1 MTFILYIYICYYLTV
16 KRTDFERNMDVN
28 MKKIALVNDLSG
40 FGKCSLTAAISVVSV
55 MGIHAVPLPTAV
67 LSAQTGFPSFYCD
80 DYTDRMDFF
89 TDEWKKMNVHFDGIH
104 SGYLAGPDQIKKVF
118 HLLDT
123 FQTDDTIY
131 LADPVMGDNGRH
143 IKAFSRELLDG
154 MKQLCARA
162 SITTPNL
169 TELCLLTGTDYETLT
184 AFSKDDD
191 YLARVLDIAK
201 KLLHTMPP
209 NVCSLVTGIIR
220 HGKEGTFMGNM
231 AVTSE
236 HSFYHETP
244 YIPQSFSGTGD
255 LFAAVICA
263 SLVNGLTVEAAA
275 KKAAYFLKPA
285 IEDAVAEH
293 IESNHG
299 VDFEKYL
306 GRLIETKIE

>member
-1 MTFILYIYICYYLTV
+1 
-16 KRTDFERNMDVN
+16 
-28 MKKIALVNDLSG
+28 MKKIALINDLSG

-67 LSAQTGFPSFYCD
+67 LSAQTGFQSFYCD
-80 DYTDRMDFF
+80 DYTDRMDIF
-89 TDEWKKMNVHFDGIH
+89 TEEWKKMNVHFDGIH
-104 SGYLAGPDQIKKVF
+104 SGYLAGSEQIKKVM
-118 HLLDT
+118 HLLDA
-123 FQTDDTIY
+123 FQTKDTVY
-131 LADPVMGDNGRH
+131 LADPVMGDNGRQF
-143 IKAFSRELLDG
+143 KAFSKELLDG

-191 YLARVLDIAK
+191 YLARILDIAK
-201 KLLHTMPP
+201 KLLQTMQS
-209 NVCSLVTGIIR
+209 NTCSLVTGIIR
-220 HGKEGTFMGNM
+220 QSQEGAFMGNM
-231 AVTSE
+231 AVTE
-236 HSFYHETP
+236 DHSFYHETP

-263 SLVNGLTVEAAA
+263 SLVNGLTVEEAA
-275 KKAAYFLKPA
+275 KKATFFLKPA

-293 IESNHG
+293 VESNHG

-306 GRLIETKIE
+306 GRLIDIK

>member
-1 MTFILYIYICYYLTV
+1 
-16 KRTDFERNMDVN
+16 
-28 MKKIALVNDLSG
+28 MKKIALINDLSG

-89 TDEWKKMNVHFDGIH
+89 TDEWKKMGAHFDGIH
-104 SGYLAGPDQIKKVF
+104 SGYLAGPNQIKKVLRF
-118 HLLDT
+118 LDT
-123 FQTDDTIY
+123 FQTDSTIY
-131 LADPVMGDNGRH
+131 LADPVMGDDGRH
-143 IKAFSRELLDG
+143 IKAFSQELLDG

-169 TELCLLTGTDYETLT
+169 TELCLLTGTNYAKLT
-184 AFSKDDD
+184 AFADTDD
-191 YLARVLDIAK
+191 YLTRISDVAK
-201 KLLHTMPP
+201 QLLNTMSK
-209 NVCSLVTGIIR
+209 NACSLITGIIR
-220 HGKEGTFMGNM
+220 HTTDGSYMGNL
-231 AVTSE
+231 AVTQDTC
-236 HSFYHETP
+236 FYHEMP

-263 SLVNGLTVEAAA
+263 ALVNGLTVEAAS

-306 GRLIETKIE
+306 GRLIQIE

>member
-1 MTFILYIYICYYLTV
+1 
-16 KRTDFERNMDVN
+16 
-28 MKKIALVNDLSG
+28 MKKIALINDLSG

-67 LSAQTGFPSFYCD
+67 LSAQTGFQSFYCD

-89 TDEWKKMNVHFDGIH
+89 TEEWKKMNVHFDGIH
-104 SGYLAGPDQIKKVF
+104 SGYLAGSEQIKKVM
-118 HLLDT
+118 HLLDA
-123 FQTDDTIY
+123 FQTKDTVY
-131 LADPVMGDNGRH
+131 LADPVMGDNGRQF
-143 IKAFSRELLDG
+143 KAFSKELLDG

-191 YLARVLDIAK
+191 YLARILDIAK
-201 KLLHTMPP
+201 KLLQTIQS
-209 NVCSLVTGIIR
+209 NTCSLVTGIIR
-220 HGKEGTFMGNM
+220 QSQEGAFMGNM
-231 AVTSE
+231 AVTE
-236 HSFYHETP
+236 DHSFYHETP

-263 SLVNGLTVEAAA
+263 SLVNGLTVEEAA
-275 KKAAYFLKPA
+275 KKATFFLKPA

-293 IESNHG
+293 VESNHG

-306 GRLIETKIE
+306 GRLIDIK

>member
-1 MTFILYIYICYYLTV
+1 
-16 KRTDFERNMDVN
+16 
-28 MKKIALVNDLSG
+28 MKKIALINDLSG
-40 FGKCSLTAAISVVSV
+40 FGKCTLTAAISVVSV

-67 LSAQTGFPSFYCD
+67 LSAQTGFQSFYCD

-89 TDEWKKMNVHFDGIH
+89 TEEWKKMNVHFDGIH
-104 SGYLAGPDQIKKVF
+104 SGYLAGSEQIKKVM
-118 HLLDT
+118 HLLDA
-123 FQTDDTIY
+123 FQTKDTVY
-131 LADPVMGDNGRH
+131 LADPVMGDNGRQF
-143 IKAFSRELLDG
+143 KAFSKELLDG

-191 YLARVLDIAK
+191 YLARILDIAK
-201 KLLHTMPP
+201 KLLQTMQS
-209 NVCSLVTGIIR
+209 NTCSLVTGIIR
-220 HGKEGTFMGNM
+220 QSQEGAFMGNM
-231 AVTSE
+231 AVTE
-236 HSFYHETP
+236 DHSFYHETP

-263 SLVNGLTVEAAA
+263 SLVNGLTVEEAA
-275 KKAAYFLKPA
+275 KKATFFLKPA

-293 IESNHG
+293 VESNHG

-306 GRLIETKIE
+306 GRLIDIK

>member
-1 MTFILYIYICYYLTV
+1 
-16 KRTDFERNMDVN
+16 
-28 MKKIALVNDLSG
+28 MKKIALINDLSG

-67 LSAQTGFPSFYCD
+67 LSAQTGFQSFYCD

-89 TDEWKKMNVHFDGIH
+89 TEEWKKMNVHFDGIH
-104 SGYLAGPDQIKKVF
+104 SGYLAGSEQIKKVM
-118 HLLDT
+118 HLLDA
-123 FQTDDTIY
+123 FQTKDTVY
-131 LADPVMGDNGRH
+131 LADPVMGDNGRQF
-143 IKAFSRELLDG
+143 KAFSKELLDG

-191 YLARVLDIAK
+191 YLARILDIAK
-201 KLLHTMPP
+201 KLLQTMQSHT
-209 NVCSLVTGIIR
+209 CSLVTGIIR
-220 HGKEGTFMGNM
+220 QSQEGAFMGNM
-231 AVTSE
+231 AVTE
-236 HSFYHETP
+236 DHSFYHETP

-263 SLVNGLTVEAAA
+263 SLVNGLTVEEAA
-275 KKAAYFLKPA
+275 KKATFFLKPA

-293 IESNHG
+293 VESNHG

-306 GRLIETKIE
+306 GRLIDIK

>member
-1 MTFILYIYICYYLTV
+1 
-16 KRTDFERNMDVN
+16 
-28 MKKIALVNDLSG
+28 MKKIALINDLSG

-67 LSAQTGFPSFYCD
+67 LSAQTGFQSFYCD

-89 TDEWKKMNVHFDGIH
+89 TEEWKKMNVHFDGIH
-104 SGYLAGPDQIKKVF
+104 SGYLAGSEQIKKVM
-118 HLLDT
+118 HLLDA
-123 FQTDDTIY
+123 FQTKDTVY
-131 LADPVMGDNGRH
+131 LADPVMGDNGRQF
-143 IKAFSRELLDG
+143 KAFSKELLDG

-191 YLARVLDIAK
+191 YLARILDIAK
-201 KLLHTMPP
+201 KLLQTTQP
-209 NVCSLVTGIIR
+209 NTCSFVTGIIR
-220 HGKEGTFMGNM
+220 QSQEGAFMGNM
-231 AVTSE
+231 AVTE
-236 HSFYHETP
+236 DHSFYHETP

-263 SLVNGLTVEAAA
+263 SLVNGLTVEEAA
-275 KKAAYFLKPA
+275 KKATFFLKPA

-293 IESNHG
+293 VESNHG

-306 GRLIETKIE
+306 GRLIDIK

>member
-1 MTFILYIYICYYLTV
+1 
-16 KRTDFERNMDVN
+16 
-28 MKKIALVNDLSG
+28 MKKIALINDLSG

-67 LSAQTGFPSFYCD
+67 LSAQTGFQSFYCD

-89 TDEWKKMNVHFDGIH
+89 TEEWKKMNVHFDGIH
-104 SGYLAGPDQIKKVF
+104 SGYLAGSEQIKKVM
-118 HLLDT
+118 HLLDA
-123 FQTDDTIY
+123 FQTKDTVY
-131 LADPVMGDNGRH
+131 LADPVMGDNGRQF
-143 IKAFSRELLDG
+143 KAFSKELLDG

-191 YLARVLDIAK
+191 YLARILDIAK
-201 KLLHTMPP
+201 KLLQTMQS
-209 NVCSLVTGIIR
+209 NTCSLVTGIIR
-220 HGKEGTFMGNM
+220 QSQEGAFMGNM
-231 AVTSE
+231 AVTE
-236 HSFYHETP
+236 DHSFYHETP

-263 SLVNGLTVEAAA
+263 SLVNGLTVEEAA
-275 KKAAYFLKPA
+275 KKATFFLKPA

-293 IESNHG
+293 VESNHG
-299 VDFEKYL
+299 VDFD
-306 GRLIETKIE
+306 

>member
-1 MTFILYIYICYYLTV
+1 
-16 KRTDFERNMDVN
+16 
-28 MKKIALVNDLSG
+28 MKKIALINDLSG

-67 LSAQTGFPSFYCD
+67 LSAQTGFQSFYCD

-89 TDEWKKMNVHFDGIH
+89 TEEWKKMNVHFDGIH
-104 SGYLAGPDQIKKVF
+104 SGYLAGSEQIKKVM
-118 HLLDT
+118 HLLDA
-123 FQTDDTIY
+123 FQTKDTVY
-131 LADPVMGDNGRH
+131 LADPVMGDNGRQF
-143 IKAFSRELLDG
+143 KAFSKELLDG

-169 TELCLLTGTDYETLT
+169 TELCLLTGTDYEALT

-191 YLARVLDIAK
+191 YLARILDIAK
-201 KLLHTMPP
+201 KLLQTMRS

-220 HGKEGTFMGNM
+220 QSQEGAFMGNM
-231 AVTSE
+231 AVTE
-236 HSFYHETP
+236 DHSFYHETP

-263 SLVNGLTVEAAA
+263 SLVNGLTVEEAA
-275 KKAAYFLKPA
+275 KKATFFLKPA

-293 IESNHG
+293 VESNHG

-306 GRLIETKIE
+306 GRLIDIK

>member
-1 MTFILYIYICYYLTV
+1 
-16 KRTDFERNMDVN
+16 
-28 MKKIALVNDLSG
+28 MKKIALINDLSG

-67 LSAQTGFPSFYCD
+67 LSAQTGFQSFYCD

-89 TDEWKKMNVHFDGIH
+89 TEEWKKMNVHFDGIH
-104 SGYLAGPDQIKKVF
+104 SGYLAGSEQIKKVM
-118 HLLDT
+118 HLLDA
-123 FQTDDTIY
+123 FQTKDTVY
-131 LADPVMGDNGRH
+131 LADPVMGDNGRQF
-143 IKAFSRELLDG
+143 KAFSKELLDG

-191 YLARVLDIAK
+191 YLARILDIAK
-201 KLLHTMPP
+201 KLLQTMQS
-209 NVCSLVTGIIR
+209 NTCSLVTGIIR
-220 HGKEGTFMGNM
+220 QSQEGAFMGNM
-231 AVTSE
+231 AVTE
-236 HSFYHETP
+236 DHSFYHETP

-263 SLVNGLTVEAAA
+263 SLVNGLTVEEAA
-275 KKAAYFLKPA
+275 KKATFFLKPA

-293 IESNHG
+293 VESNHG

-306 GRLIETKIE
+306 GRLIDIK

>member
-1 MTFILYIYICYYLTV
+1 
-16 KRTDFERNMDVN
+16 

-104 SGYLAGPDQIKKVF
+104 SGYLAGPEQIQKVF
-118 HLLDT
+118 HLLDA
-123 FQTDDTIY
+123 FQTKNTIY
-131 LADPVMGDNGRH
+131 LADPVMGDNGKYF
-143 IKAFSRELLDG
+143 KAFSEELLDG
-154 MKQLCARA
+154 MKQLCTRA

-184 AFSKDDD
+184 ACSDNDD
-191 YLARVLDIAK
+191 YLTRILDVAK
-201 KLLHTMPP
+201 KFLNKMPA
-209 NVCSLVTGIIR
+209 NACVLVTGIIR
-220 HGKEGTFMGNM
+220 QSDKGTFMGNM
-231 AVTSE
+231 AVTSD
-236 HSFYHETP
+236 HTFYHETP

-263 SLVNGLTVEAAA
+263 SLVNGLTVEKAA

-285 IEDAVAEH
+285 IEDAVAEQV
-293 IESNHG
+293 ESNHG

-306 GRLIETKIE
+306 GRLIETNTK

>member
-1 MTFILYIYICYYLTV
+1 MIYLT
-16 KRTDFERNMDVN
+16 RRDFVLRIFQGDK

-89 TDEWKKMNVHFDGIH
+89 TDEWQKMKVHFDGIH
-104 SGYLAGPDQIKKVF
+104 SGYLADPKQIQKVF
-118 HLLDT
+118 HLLDA
-123 FQTDDTIY
+123 FQTKETVY

-143 IKAFSRELLDG
+143 FKAFSSGLLDG
-154 MKQLCARA
+154 MRQLCTRA
-162 SITTPNL
+162 SIATPNL
-169 TELCLLTGTDYETLT
+169 TELCLLTGTDYEALT
-184 AFSKDDD
+184 AFSSQKD
-191 YLARVLDIAK
+191 YLARILDTAE
-201 KLLHTMPP
+201 KLLYRMPA
-209 NVCSLVTGIIR
+209 NACTLVTGIIR
-220 HGKEGTFMGNM
+220 QSGKGAFMGNM
-231 AVTSE
+231 AVASD

-263 SLVNGLTVEAAA
+263 SLVNGVTIEEAE
-275 KKAAYFLKPA
+275 KKAVRFLTPA
-285 IEDAVAEH
+285 IEDAIAEH
-293 IESNHG
+293 VESNHG

-306 GRLIETKIE
+306 GRLI

>member
-1 MTFILYIYICYYLTV
+1 
-16 KRTDFERNMDVN
+16 

-89 TDEWKKMNVHFDGIH
+89 TDEWQKMNVHFDGIH
-104 SGYLAGPDQIKKVF
+104 SGYLAGPAQIKKVV
-118 HLLDT
+118 HLLDV
-123 FQTDDTIY
+123 FQTNDTIY

-143 IKAFSRELLDG
+143 IKAFSKALLDG

-162 SITTPNL
+162 RITTPNL
-169 TELCLLTGTDYETLT
+169 TELCLLTGTDYEALT
-184 AFSKDDD
+184 ALSSSGD
-191 YLARVLDIAK
+191 YLARIQTVAQN
-201 KLLHTMPP
+201 LLHIMPP
-209 NVCSLVTGIIR
+209 NACTLVTGIIR
-220 HGKEGTFMGNM
+220 QSGKDTFMGNM
-231 AVTSE
+231 AVTADNT
-236 HSFYHETP
+236 FYHETP

-263 SLVNGLTVEAAA
+263 SLVNGLTVKQAA

-285 IEDAVAEH
+285 IEDAVAECV
-293 IESNHG
+293 ESNHG

-306 GRLIETKIE
+306 GRLIETNIS

>member
-1 MTFILYIYICYYLTV
+1 
-16 KRTDFERNMDVN
+16 
-28 MKKIALVNDLSG
+28 MKKIALINDLSG

-67 LSAQTGFPSFYCD
+67 LSAQTGFQSFYCD

-89 TDEWKKMNVHFDGIH
+89 TEEWKKMNVHFDGIH
-104 SGYLAGPDQIKKVF
+104 SGYLAGSEQIKKVM
-118 HLLDT
+118 HLLDA
-123 FQTDDTIY
+123 FQTKDTVY
-131 LADPVMGDNGRH
+131 LADPVMGDNGRQF
-143 IKAFSRELLDG
+143 KAFSKELLDG

-191 YLARVLDIAK
+191 YLARILDIAK
-201 KLLHTMPP
+201 KLLQTMQS
-209 NVCSLVTGIIR
+209 NTCSLVTGII
-220 HGKEGTFMGNM
+220 HQSQEGAFMGNM
-231 AVTSE
+231 AVTE
-236 HSFYHETP
+236 DHSFYHETP

-263 SLVNGLTVEAAA
+263 SLVNGLTVEEAA
-275 KKAAYFLKPA
+275 KKATFFLKPA

-293 IESNHG
+293 VESNHG

-306 GRLIETKIE
+306 GRLIDIK

>member
-1 MTFILYIYICYYLTV
+1 
-16 KRTDFERNMDVN
+16 
-28 MKKIALVNDLSG
+28 MKKIALINDLSG

-89 TDEWKKMNVHFDGIH
+89 TEEWKKMNVHFDGIH
-104 SGYLAGPDQIKKVF
+104 SGYLAGSEQIKKVM
-118 HLLDT
+118 HLLDA
-123 FQTDDTIY
+123 FQTKDTVY
-131 LADPVMGDNGRH
+131 LADPVMGDNGRQF
-143 IKAFSRELLDG
+143 KAFSKELLDG

-169 TELCLLTGTDYETLT
+169 TELCLLTGTDYEALT

-191 YLARVLDIAK
+191 YLVRILDTAK
-201 KLLHTMPP
+201 KLLQTMQS
-209 NVCSLVTGIIR
+209 NARSLVTGIIR
-220 HGKEGTFMGNM
+220 QSQEGAFMGNM
-231 AVTSE
+231 AVTAD
-236 HSFYHETP
+236 HYFYHETP

-263 SLVNGLTVEAAA
+263 SLVNGLTVEEAA
-275 KKAAYFLKPA
+275 KKAASFLKPA

-293 IESNHG
+293 VESNHG

-306 GRLIETKIE
+306 GRLIDIK

>member
-1 MTFILYIYICYYLTV
+1 
-16 KRTDFERNMDVN
+16 
-28 MKKIALVNDLSG
+28 MKKIALINDLSG

-89 TDEWKKMNVHFDGIH
+89 TDEWRKMNVHFDGIH
-104 SGYLAGPDQIKKVF
+104 SGYLAGPEQIEKVF
-118 HLLDT
+118 HLLDA
-123 FQTDDTIY
+123 FQTKETIY

-143 IKAFSRELLDG
+143 FKAFSSELLEG
-154 MKQLCARA
+154 MKQLCTRA

-169 TELCLLTGTDYETLT
+169 TELCLLTKTDYEALT
-184 AFSKDDD
+184 FFSGNDD
-191 YLARVLDIAK
+191 YLVRILDIAK
-201 KLLHTMPP
+201 KLLYTMPA
-209 NVCSLVTGIIR
+209 NACVLVTGIIR
-220 HGKEGTFMGNM
+220 QSGQNTFMGNM
-231 AVTSE
+231 AVTSDS
-236 HSFYHETP
+236 SFYHETP

-263 SLVNGLTVEAAA
+263 SVVNGLTVEEAA

-285 IEDAVAEH
+285 IEDAVAENV
-293 IESNHG
+293 ESNHG

-306 GRLIETKIE
+306 GRLIETNTK